1 MRKKY
6 IILAV
11 SLALIFSIFYYKNSK
26 LGNTII
32 NLSEEKNIENILNNE
47 LKYNA
52 KLKVKVYSNK
62 NENEYDL
69 KVKENKDYSLIEVIG
84 DKNISGLEIEKKNG
98 DLFIRNNNL
107 KLEKIYENYKE
118 FTDNSLLLS
127 SFVKEYQESEEKEK
141 TEKDGEIIIE
151 YKLKNYSKYIKYKQ
165 LYFNKK
171 TGKPTKMIIK
181 DSSKQVKISIRYT
194 SIEIL

>member
-171 TGKPTKMIIK
+171 TGKPIKMIIK